1 MKLVITCEHGGNK
14 IPLAYSSLFEQKKT
28 LLDSH
33 HGWDL
38 GILEVFE
45 FVKIEADFYK
55 SSSIS
60 RLLIEKNR
68 SLHHSKLFSEITQL
82 LKISAKQKII
92 EKYYLPYRNEIEQQI
107 LDFAEKGEEVL
118 HISLHSFTPIL
129 NGQQRN
135 ADLGFLYDPKRTS
148 ELYWVKKMIDQ
159 LKNHTNLKIRRNY
172 PYLGTSDGFTT
183 YLRKQF
189 PENYSG
195 IEIEI
200 NQGLLVNNQFPITI
214 QENLKSMIQKL

>member
-1 MKLVITCEHGGNK
+1 
-14 IPLAYSSLFEQKKT
+14 
-28 LLDSH
+28 
-33 HGWDL
+33 
-38 GILEVFE
+38 
-45 FVKIEADFYK
+45 
-55 SSSIS
+55 
-60 RLLIEKNR
+60 
-68 SLHHSKLFSEITQL
+68 

-107 LDFAEKGEEVL
+107 HNYLSEGEEVL

-129 NGQQRN
+129 NGRKRN

-148 ELYWVKKMIDQ
+148 ELYWVKKMIDYFD
-159 LKNHTNLKIRRNY
+159 KSTNLKIRRNY
-172 PYLGTSDGFTT
+172 PYFGTADGFTT

-200 NQGLLVNNQFPITI
+200 NQGLLVNNQFPISI
-214 QENLKSMIQKL
+214 QESLKSMIQKL

>member
-14 IPLAYSSLFEQKKT
+14 IPLDYSSLFEQKKT

-33 HGWDL
+33 QGWDL

-45 FVKIEADFYK
+45 FVKMEADFYK

-68 SLHHSKLFSEITQL
+68 SLHHPNLFSEIMQPLTF
-82 LKISAKQKII
+82 SAKQKII
-92 EKYYLPYRNEIEQQI
+92 EKYYLPYRNAVEQQI
-107 LDFAEKGEEVL
+107 NNFVSKGEEVL

-129 NGQQRN
+129 NGQKRN

-148 ELYWVKKMIDQ
+148 EIYWVKKMIDY
-159 LKNHTNLKIRRNY
+159 LDKSTNLKIRRNY

-189 PENYSG
+189 PENYRG

-200 NQGLLVNNQFPITI
+200 NQGLLVNNQFPKPIR
-214 QENLKSMIQKL
+214 ESLKSMIQNL

>member
-14 IPLAYSSLFEQKKT
+14 IPLAYSPLFKNKNT

-33 HGWDL
+33 QGWDL

-45 FVKIEADFYK
+45 FVKLEADFYK

-68 SLHHSKLFSEITQL
+68 SLHHPNLFSEITEPL
-82 LKISAKQKII
+82 TVSAKQKII

-107 LDFAEKGEEVL
+107 HNFVSKEEEVL

-129 NGQQRN
+129 NGQKRN
-135 ADLGFLYDPKRTS
+135 ADFGFLYDSKRDA
-148 ELYWVKKMIDQ
+148 ELFWVKKMIDQ

-172 PYLGTSDGFTT
+172 PYLGTADGFTT

-200 NQGLLVNNQFPITI
+200 NQGLLVNNQFPISI
-214 QENLKSMIQKL
+214 QESLKSMIKKL

>member
-14 IPLAYSSLFEQKKT
+14 IPLAYSSLFEKKKT

-33 HGWDL
+33 QGWDL

-45 FVKIEADFYK
+45 FVKLEADYYK

-68 SLHHSKLFSEITQL
+68 SLHHSQLFSEITQP

-107 LDFAEKGEEVL
+107 HNYLSKGEEVL

-129 NGQQRN
+129 NGQKRN
-135 ADLGFLYDPKRTS
+135 ADLGFLYDPKRNA
-148 ELYWVKKMIDQ
+148 ELFWVKKMIDY
-159 LKNHTNLKIRRNY
+159 LDKSTNLKIRRNY
-172 PYLGTSDGFTT
+172 PYLGTADGFTT

-189 PENYSG
+189 SENYGG

-200 NQGLLVNNQFPITI
+200 NQCLLVNNQFPLPI
-214 QENLKSMIQKL
+214 QKSLKSMIQKL